1 MVRDSNS
8 RSDRVSRQ
16 ESVAR
21 PAGIGP
27 RSPRTARRH
36 RARRLEILAAAAR
49 TFRDR
54 GFASTGMR
62 EIAAA
67 ADLSTANLYHYFRGK
82 HELLYFCQEASLE
95 RLLAALETAERTPQS
110 AAAKLR
116 FVLAAHVQC
125 VLGDMEGA
133 AAHLEVE
140 DLPAALKRRI
150 IAGRDR
156 YERGVRALVVAG
168 IESGEFAPC
177 DVDLVTRAM
186 LGAVN
191 WTARW
196 YRPQGERTP
205 AEVGAAY
212 ADYLVRG
219 LGASRAKR
227 NGRGRP

>member
-1 MVRDSNS
+1 MVRTSNT
-8 RSDRVSRQ
+8 RSKS
-16 ESVAR
+16 R
-21 PAGIGP
+21 PAAAGAGAGSL
-27 RSPRTARRH
+27 RAARRH
-36 RARRLEILAAAAR
+36 RARRLLILAAAAR
-49 TFRDR
+49 AFRDR

-67 ADLSTANLYHYFRGK
+67 ADLSPANLYHYFRGK

-95 RLLAALETAERTPQS
+95 RLHESLRTVARSQQP
-110 AAAKLR
+110 AAAQLR

-125 VLGDMEGA
+125 VLGEMEGA
-133 AAHLEVE
+133 TAHLEVE
-140 DLPAALKRRI
+140 DLPPALKRRI

-156 YERGVRALVVAG
+156 YERGVRGLVAAG
-168 IESGEFAPC
+168 IASGEFERC
-177 DVDLVTRAM
+177 DADLVTRAM

-212 ADYLVRG
+212 AEYLVRG
-219 LGASRAKR
+219 LEARGQRD
-227 NGRGRP
+227 GRGRV

>member
-1 MVRDSNS
+1 MVRNSNS
-8 RSDRVSRQ
+8 RSNRNSGAV
-16 ESVAR
+16 
-21 PAGIGP
+21 PAAAAG
-27 RSPRTARRH
+27 SLRTARRH

-49 TFRDR
+49 AFRDR

-95 RLLAALETAERTPQS
+95 RLLAALHTAERSSHT
-110 AAAKLR
+110 AAGKLR

-125 VLGDMEGA
+125 VLGEMEGA
-133 AAHLEVE
+133 TAHLEVE
-140 DLPAALKRRI
+140 DLPAPLKRRI

-156 YERGVRALVVAG
+156 YERGVRALVTAG
-168 IESGEFAPC
+168 VEAGEFEPC
-177 DVDLVTRAM
+177 DADLMTRAM

-205 AEVGAAY
+205 AEVGDAY
-212 ADYLVRG
+212 ATYLVRG
-219 LGASRAKR
+219 LETVRGKR
-227 NGRGRP
+227 NGRGRT